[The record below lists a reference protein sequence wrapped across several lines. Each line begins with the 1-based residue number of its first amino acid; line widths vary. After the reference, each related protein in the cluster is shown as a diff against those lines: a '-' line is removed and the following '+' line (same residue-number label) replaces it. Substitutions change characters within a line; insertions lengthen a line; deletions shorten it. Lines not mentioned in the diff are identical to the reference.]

1 MELIVGQLKYVF
13 ASFFLGIFLMFL
25 YDFLLA
31 HRDIKKIG
39 KILLFIEDWI
49 FWGISAIFVFQMIF
63 QLNNGILRSFF
74 VIAFL
79 LGMTGYRKVVGN
91 TVQKAIKTVVTF
103 VSRPYVWLKR
113 KIKKIQKKFLKS

>member
-49 FWGISAIFVFQMIF
+49 FWEISAIFVFQMIF

-113 KIKKIQKKFLKS
+113 KIKKMQKLG